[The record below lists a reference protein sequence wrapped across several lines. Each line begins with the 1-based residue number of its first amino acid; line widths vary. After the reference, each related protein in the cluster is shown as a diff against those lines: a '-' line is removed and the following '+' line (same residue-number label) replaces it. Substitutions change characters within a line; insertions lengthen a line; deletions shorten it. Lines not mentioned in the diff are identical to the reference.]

1 MSLNSFISS
10 QINWFIEDAS
20 YTSQSLLVFGY
31 FLVLYFI
38 VGNLF
43 LYSCKILESKK
54 FIQKI
59 VTETVPKKQIL
70 FEIKHSLMSIV
81 IFAFSGWPIIY
92 FVRNGSISLEKTT
105 ILTVLF
111 GVFVLNIWN
120 EIHFFIVHR
129 IMHTPW
135 FMKNIHIIHHRSR
148 IPTVFSVY
156 SFHPLEAVLLST
168 VPLTLILWLPLSPL
182 AIAIYPF
189 TSIVLNLIGHCNYR
203 IWGKPGPS
211 WFRLATSH
219 NEHHVIGKQN
229 FGFASPLLDNLLKR
243 KK

>member
-1 MSLNSFISS
+1 MNFQENINSSID
-10 QINWFIEDAS
+10 WFIYKS
-20 YTSQSLLVFGY
+20 SFTSQSLLVFGY
-31 FLVLYFI
+31 FLLLYFI

-43 LYSCKILESKK
+43 LYICKTLENKK
-54 FIQKI
+54 IIHKI
-59 VTETVPKKQIL
+59 VNEAVPKKQER

-81 IFAFSGWPIIY
+81 IFAFSGWPIVY
-92 FVRNGSISLEKTT
+92 FVRNGVVSLEKTT
-105 ILTVLF
+105 GMTVIIGVIL
-111 GVFVLNIWN
+111 LNCWN
-120 EIHFFIVHR
+120 EIHFFLVHR
-129 IMHTPW
+129 LMHTRW
-135 FMKNIHIIHHRSR
+135 FMKNVHIIHHRSR
-148 IPTVFSVY
+148 IPTIYSVY
-156 SFHPLEAVLLST
+156 SFHPLEAILLST
-168 VPLTLILWLPLSPL
+168 VPLTLVFIFPLSPL

-229 FGFASPLLDNLLKR
+229 FGFASSLLDKLIKR